1 MSIVGRVTNEGTEYK
16 LFDLMTD
23 LDRLSTLEVNDGSIK
38 DTLYGGLEIRLPGT
52 NLPLESFG
60 ISNSLVN
67 TVTFSGNSDGTLSVQ
82 REETVT

>member
-60 ISNSLVN
+60 ISNSS
-67 TVTFSGNSDGTLSVQ
+67 VTFSGNSDRTLSVQ